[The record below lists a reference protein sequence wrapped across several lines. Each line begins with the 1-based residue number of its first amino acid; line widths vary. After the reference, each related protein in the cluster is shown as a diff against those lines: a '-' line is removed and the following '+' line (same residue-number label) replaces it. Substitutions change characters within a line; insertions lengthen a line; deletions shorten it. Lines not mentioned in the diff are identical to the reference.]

1 MVKAILFD
9 FYGVVNLG
17 GEVNAQI
24 LEFIRINKTLYCFGI
39 LSATK
44 KDLSDWLLAHEI
56 IGYFDYVQT
65 AGKVAKSKLDPLYYT
80 DAISALGLNPSEIIF
95 VDDNNYYAILARG
108 LGMVV
113 INYDPDK
120 DFPSQIMPLL

>member
-1 MVKAILFD
+1 MIKAILFD
-9 FYGVVNLG
+9 FYGVVNLN

-24 LEFIRINKTLYCFGI
+24 LEFIKTNKTLYSFGI

-44 KDLSDWLLAHEI
+44 KDLSDWLLAHGI

-65 AGKVAKSKLDPLYYT
+65 AGKSAKSKLDPLYYT
-80 DAISALGLNPSEIIF
+80 DAISALGLNPSEILF
-95 VDDNNYYAILARG
+95 VDDNNYYVILARG

-113 INYDPDK
+113 VHYDPDK
-120 DFPSQIMPLL
+120 DFPSQITPLL